1 MVDLT
6 DGVDDD
12 DDDDAEIDSAVVVGD
27 CTERGEG
34 TKG

>member
-6 DGVDDD
+6 DGV